1 MNKYL
6 SKIKELEK
14 LIGNTPFIRIRA
26 KYKSRLVN
34 VYAKLE
40 WYNFTGSI
48 KDRVAL
54 SIIKNCYKDGLIT
67 PSQEIVEVTSGNTGI
82 SFAGIGN
89 YLGHKVSIIMPDWLS
104 KERQSLLKMYG
115 ANLVL
120 VSKENGGFNGCF
132 KVMSEYKSAFKPLQ
146 FENKYNSLCH
156 YKTTGKEI
164 CDSLVKHKIT
174 AAAFVCGVGTGG
186 SLIGVAKALKES
198 NASIKICAVEP
209 KSSPILKEK
218 KKVGSHLI
226 EGISDEFV
234 PPIYEENIVSEILD
248 ADNEESILMAQL
260 LCKKLGLGVGISSG
274 ANFISALKSGYKNVV
289 TIFADDNKKYISTKL
304 SSSINIDLLNS
315 VKLLDFKVL
324 N

>member
-1 MNKYL
+1 MDKYL
-6 SKIKELEK
+6 SKITELEK
-14 LIGNTPFIRIRA
+14 LIGNTPLVKIRA
-26 KYKSRLVN
+26 KYKNRLVN
-34 VYAKLE
+34 VFAKLE

-115 ANLVL
+115 ANLIL
-120 VSKENGGFNGCF
+120 VSKEKGGFNGCF
-132 KVMSEYKSAFKPLQ
+132 KVMDKIKNSFKPLQ
-146 FENKYNSLCH
+146 FENKYNTLCH
-156 YKTTGKEI
+156 YKTTGMEI
-164 CDSLVKHKIT
+164 VKTFEKLNLTNFGFI
-174 AAAFVCGVGTGG
+174 CGVGTGG
-186 SLIGVAKALKES
+186 TLMGVSKALKEY
-198 NASIKICAVEP
+198 NPKVLCYAVEP
-209 KSSPILKEK
+209 KSSPILKVK

-234 PPIYEENIVSEILD
+234 PPIYDENLVNGIID

-274 ANFISALKSGYKNVV
+274 ANFICALKSGLENVV

-304 SSSINIDLLNS
+304 SSTIDE
-315 VKLLDFKVL
+315 KVL
-324 N
+324 NDIELIDISVMG